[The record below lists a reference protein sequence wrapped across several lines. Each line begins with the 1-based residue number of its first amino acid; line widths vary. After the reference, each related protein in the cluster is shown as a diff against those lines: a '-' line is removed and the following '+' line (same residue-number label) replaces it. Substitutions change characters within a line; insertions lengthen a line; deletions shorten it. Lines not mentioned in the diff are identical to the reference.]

1 MFQMKEQEEKPNEID
16 NLPGKYLQ
24 TLLTKMLVD
33 LGERT
38 DKHKNLNKELENI
51 KKNQSELKN
60 TVVKM
65 KNTLEDINSR
75 LGDIEEHKENLE
87 DRQNSGNDPTRI
99 MIHHNQN

>member
-1 MFQMKEQEEKPNEID
+1 MLNK
-16 NLPGKYLQ
+16 LGGKW
-24 TLLTKMLVD
+24 MNS
-33 LGERT
+33 
-38 DKHKNLNKELENI
+38 KNFNKELENMLQ
-51 KKNQSELKN
+51 NQSELKN